1 MQRFK
6 SVFED
11 GALTFEQFCEKVKAQ
26 EGMKFYGEEEMNNIS
41 ALLEAEKAARQ
52 ADAQEFSIQLAQTRR
67 DLMID
72 MALQQAGA
80 RNVKA
85 ARALI
90 NDGVIKLEN
99 GVLAGAQ
106 EQIEAAKES
115 CPYLFGKGMANGN
128 PPPPKGSKGGVS
140 AIDEQEK
147 WRAEAGLPQRK

>member
-6 SVFED
+6 SVFNN
-11 GALTFEQFCEKVKAQ
+11 GMLTFEQFCEKVTGQNGIKI
-26 EGMKFYGEEEMNNIS
+26 YGEEEMKNVT

-52 ADAQEFSIQLAQTRR
+52 ADAQEFSIQLEETRR

-90 NDGVIKLEN
+90 NADAIKLEN
-99 GVLAGAQ
+99 GVLSGAK
-106 EQIEAAKES
+106 EQIDVARES
-115 CPYLFGKGMANGN
+115 CPYLFGKSVGNGN
-128 PPPPKGSKGGVS
+128 PPPPKGMKTADVF
-140 AIDEQEK
+140 ADEQEK
-147 WRAEAGLPQRK
+147 WRAEAGLPKIK